1 MDRKLMEEMLWK
13 MKQRLLEGGDIG
25 NLKVGALYALGEQL
39 SAIFYYV
46 GHELGS
52 KIEIDNGPI
61 TKIEEIIEKF
71 IEVTKKYHLGKIII
85 DEQDKGHITFHLEEN
100 QCNSCKDLP
109 TTVPLDSSF
118 CSFEA
123 GVFAGIV
130 ERMCNKPIYAQELEC
145 RLQGKASYCQFM
157 IVIPTD

>member
-1 MDRKLMEEMLWK
+1 MDRKLMESFLSS
-13 MKQRLLEGGDIG
+13 MKKRLLEGGDIG

-61 TKIEEIIEKF
+61 TEIGEIIENF
-71 IEVTKKYHLGKIII
+71 IAVTKKYHLGEIII
-85 DEQDKGHITFHLEEN
+85 DEQDRGHITFHLAEN

-109 TTVPLDSSF
+109 VTVPLDSSF

-145 RLQGKASYCQFM
+145 RLQGKSAHCQFM
-157 IVIPTD
+157 IVLPD

>member
-1 MDRKLMEEMLWK
+1 MDRKLMEEMLRR
-13 MKQRLLEGGDIG
+13 MKLRLLEGEDIG
-25 NLKVGALYALGEQL
+25 NLKVGALFALGEQL

-52 KIEIDNGPI
+52 KIEIENAPI
-61 TKIEEIIEKF
+61 TEIDQIIAKF
-71 IEVTKKYHLGKIII
+71 IEITRQYHLGEIIV
-85 DEQDKGHITFHLEEN
+85 DEQDKGHITFHLTE
-100 QCNSCKDLP
+100 CNSCKDLP
-109 TTVPLDSSF
+109 EAIPSDSTF

-130 ERMCNKPIYAQELEC
+130 ERMSNKRCFAQELEC
-145 RLQGKASYCQFM
+145 RLQGRASHCQFM